1 MGSLDHSDDR
11 AAWQG
16 LLARWG
22 LLTALAVVGLITTF
36 FTAFGLASP
45 QPGIGGDHDELLMAA
60 VTPGLYR
67 TAMVF
72 DALGWLAMGG
82 LVVIA
87 GLALRRD
94 ATIRG
99 PIAAALGVTA
109 VVGIVGAF
117 LRLIA
122 IGELGKQLAGGTA
135 EAVVLSPF
143 RSVEWVISAAFAAGQ
158 LTVGLGL
165 LVVGSA
171 ALAVVWVP
179 RRIAWLLL
187 LPGVTSLALLG
198 AKVVLD
204 SFLFPVLLVHV
215 GLLAAAG
222 LAMAATWW
230 RAPSRGPDPDAVRP
244 VPAPM

>member
-1 MGSLDHSDDR
+1 MGSFDR
-11 AAWQG
+11 SEDQGTWQG

-22 LLTALAVVGLITTF
+22 FLTALAVAGLITTF
-36 FTAFGLASP
+36 FTAYGLASSR
-45 QPGIGGDHDELLMAA
+45 PGIGGDHDELLMAA
-60 VTPGLYR
+60 AVPVLYR
-67 TAMVF
+67 IAMVF

-87 GLALRRD
+87 GLGLRRE
-94 ATIRG
+94 ATVRG
-99 PIAAALGVTA
+99 PLAAALGVTA

-122 IGELGKQLAGGTA
+122 VGELGKGLATGVATQPG
-135 EAVVLSPF
+135 VLPAF
-143 RSVEWVISAAFAAGQ
+143 RSVEWVISAAFATGQ
-158 LTVGLGL
+158 LTVGLGF

-171 ALAVVWVP
+171 ALGVAWVP

-187 LPGVTSLALLG
+187 LPGLTSLALLG
-198 AKVVLD
+198 AEVILD
-204 SFLFPVLLVHV
+204 VFLFPVLLVHV

-230 RAPSRGPDPDAVRP
+230 RASTADSDAVRP